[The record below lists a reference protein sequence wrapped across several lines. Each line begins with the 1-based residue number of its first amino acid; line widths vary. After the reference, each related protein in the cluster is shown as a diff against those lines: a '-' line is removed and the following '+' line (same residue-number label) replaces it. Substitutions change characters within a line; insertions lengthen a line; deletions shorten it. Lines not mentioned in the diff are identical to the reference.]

1 NYRDKLRTSGYVTMT
16 GAQTL
21 IGKNKVKSA
30 AIIQSIKT
38 IRTKRGDPMAFL
50 TIGDETTDM
59 EAVVFQELYRQQ
71 GRSKEQERII
81 IITGKIE
88 ARNNGAQW
96 LLSEI
101 TTFDETKLNDKQ
113 KQQLFIKLTAT
124 SGEEALNWLRSLAAE
139 YPGNTPIII
148 YH

>member
-1 NYRDKLRTSGYVTMT
+1 MKKLADEKELLGIYVSNHPLKNYRDKLRTSGYVTMT

-59 EAVVFQELYRQQ
+59 EAVVFPELYRQQ
-71 GRSKEQERII
+71 GRSLKEEMMIFV
-81 IITGKIE
+81 TGKIE
-88 ARNNGAQW
+88 ARNNGVQ
-96 LLSEI
+96 
-101 TTFDETKLNDKQ
+101 
-113 KQQLFIKLTAT
+113 
-124 SGEEALNWLRSLAAE
+124 WLRSEIRSEERRVGKECRAS
-139 YPGNTPIII
+139 GGR
-148 YH
+148 